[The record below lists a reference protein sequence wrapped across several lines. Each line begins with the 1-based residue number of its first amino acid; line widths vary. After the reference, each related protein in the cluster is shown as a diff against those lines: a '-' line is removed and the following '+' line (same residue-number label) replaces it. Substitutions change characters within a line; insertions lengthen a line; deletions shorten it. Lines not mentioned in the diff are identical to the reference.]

1 MSTKKEVQQERSV
14 DSLGFVRKSVK
25 ASKAVMSSVES
36 VSLAAA
42 LAAEGLI
49 SLAAGYSIQTE
60 KTAAKDV
67 NMSVEAFQNEKARR
81 IEQLLN

>member
-1 MSTKKEVQQERSV
+1 MSTNNKDVQQQSI

-60 KTAAKDV
+60 KSTAKDV
-67 NMSVEAFQNEKARR
+67 NMSVTAFQEEKARR